1 MLFAALILCAG
12 IAGACLIENVLGK
25 IISVAVAILL
35 ILGLFFGMRWYFQNT
50 ASGQR
55 AMTDQKSDLDNGLE
69 RTVTIYTAD
78 GEIIAQYTGKIDI
91 EGNDG
96 GYVLFDY
103 EGKRYMSKHT
113 TLDQLKMLAQR
124 TKGEIGK
131 VDSKMTALSDRVDTL
146 ESAGGQANVL
156 EGVKVNGTA
165 LSIAEKMVDI
175 LIATG
180 TANGTL
186 SVNGKD
192 VAIKGLAALAYKA
205 QVSEADLDSAL
216 TAVLAAK
223 AAKADVDTLIGSDAG
238 KSARTIANE
247 ELTKQ
252 LIPEDA
258 QESLNT
264 LTEIAAWIQEHPDD
278 ASAMNAAIAKL
289 NEIAAGIG
297 GEEDDYATVMA
308 AIEGKITAA
317 MAGIAQ
323 GATKVEKSE
332 INGNI
337 KINGQE
343 TVVYTH
349 PAGSAVEAGFKKV
362 GSDASGH
369 VVLGDDVT
377 KEDITKLGIPGQDTT
392 YEKATSEAD
401 GLMSKEDKA
410 KLDGMAVAEDTEV
423 QSMLDEIFGATEE
436 EP

>member
-1 MLFAALILCAG
+1 
-12 IAGACLIENVLGK
+12 
-25 IISVAVAILL
+25 
-35 ILGLFFGMRWYFQNT
+35 
-50 ASGQR
+50 
-55 AMTDQKSDLDNGLE
+55 
-69 RTVTIYTAD
+69 
-78 GEIIAQYTGKIDI
+78 
-91 EGNDG
+91 
-96 GYVLFDY
+96 
-103 EGKRYMSKHT
+103 MSKHT

-146 ESAGGQANVL
+146 ESASGQANVL

>member
-1 MLFAALILCAG
+1 
-12 IAGACLIENVLGK
+12 
-25 IISVAVAILL
+25 
-35 ILGLFFGMRWYFQNT
+35 
-50 ASGQR
+50 
-55 AMTDQKSDLDNGLE
+55 
-69 RTVTIYTAD
+69 
-78 GEIIAQYTGKIDI
+78 
-91 EGNDG
+91 
-96 GYVLFDY
+96 
-103 EGKRYMSKHT
+103 MSKHT

-216 TAVLAAK
+216 TAVL

>member
-1 MLFAALILCAG
+1 
-12 IAGACLIENVLGK
+12 
-25 IISVAVAILL
+25 
-35 ILGLFFGMRWYFQNT
+35 
-50 ASGQR
+50 
-55 AMTDQKSDLDNGLE
+55 
-69 RTVTIYTAD
+69 
-78 GEIIAQYTGKIDI
+78 
-91 EGNDG
+91 
-96 GYVLFDY
+96 
-103 EGKRYMSKHT
+103 MSKHT

-131 VDSKMTALSDRVDTL
+131 VDSKMTALSGRVDTL

-247 ELTKQ
+247 ELAAQ
-252 LIPEDA
+252 LIPEGA
-258 QESLNT
+258 QEALNT
-264 LTEIAAWIQEHPDD
+264 LTEIAQWIQDHPND
-278 ASAMNAAIAKL
+278 ASAMNAAITKL
-289 NEIAAGIG
+289 NGIVAGIG
-297 GEEDDYATVMA
+297 GDEDEYATVMA

-317 MAGIAQ
+317 LKDIAS

-332 INGNI
+332 VNGNI
-337 KINGQE
+337 KINGHE

-349 PAGSAVEAGFKKV
+349 PAAEAVEAGFKKV
-362 GSDASGH
+362 GKDNQGH
-369 VVLGDDVT
+369 VVLGADVT
-377 KEDITKLGIPGQDTT
+377 KEDIVGLGIPAQDTT
-392 YEKATSEAD
+392 YQPATNQAN

-410 KLDGMAVAEDTEV
+410 KLDSIEVAIDEEV
-423 QSMLDEIFGATEE
+423 TKMLDEVFGAAVGV
-436 EP
+436 

>member
-1 MLFAALILCAG
+1 
-12 IAGACLIENVLGK
+12 
-25 IISVAVAILL
+25 
-35 ILGLFFGMRWYFQNT
+35 
-50 ASGQR
+50 
-55 AMTDQKSDLDNGLE
+55 
-69 RTVTIYTAD
+69 
-78 GEIIAQYTGKIDI
+78 
-91 EGNDG
+91 
-96 GYVLFDY
+96 
-103 EGKRYMSKHT
+103 MSKHT

-401 GLMSKEDKA
+401 GRMSKEDKA

>member
-1 MLFAALILCAG
+1 
-12 IAGACLIENVLGK
+12 
-25 IISVAVAILL
+25 
-35 ILGLFFGMRWYFQNT
+35 
-50 ASGQR
+50 
-55 AMTDQKSDLDNGLE
+55 
-69 RTVTIYTAD
+69 
-78 GEIIAQYTGKIDI
+78 
-91 EGNDG
+91 
-96 GYVLFDY
+96 
-103 EGKRYMSKHT
+103 MSKHT

-392 YEKATSEAD
+392 YETATSEAD